1 VGKYIIVWVKW
12 PERGTDEF
20 NTMSMLR
27 LQTALPTPLHI
38 FTAWC
43 VDTQ

>member
-1 VGKYIIVWVKW
+1 VLKHNAKYMLEQFEVGKYIIVWVKW

-27 LQTALPTPLHI
+27 L
-38 FTAWC
+38 
-43 VDTQ
+43 